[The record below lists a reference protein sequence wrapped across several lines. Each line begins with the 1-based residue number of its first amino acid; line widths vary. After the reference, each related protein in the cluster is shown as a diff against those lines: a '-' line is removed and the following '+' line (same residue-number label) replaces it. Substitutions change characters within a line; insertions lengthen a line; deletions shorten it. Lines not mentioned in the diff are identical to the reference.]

1 MMKAVWYDRYGRP
14 DVLEVR
20 EVPVPEVPEDGMLVQ
35 VRAAS
40 VNPLDWHTMTGTP
53 YLVRLTGGL
62 RAPRDTRLGVDFAGT
77 VTAVGPA
84 MTRFAPGDDVFGG
97 AGGAFG
103 EYLTVRRS
111 VAAKPA
117 NLSFEQAAAVP
128 VAAVTALQG
137 LRDRGRIQ
145 SGQQVLV
152 NGASGGVG
160 TFAVQLAR
168 SFGATVTGV
177 CSTANV
183 EAIRDLG
190 ADHVVDYTH
199 TDFAGE
205 DRRYDLV
212 LDVAG
217 GRSWADYR
225 RVLTAAGTLVVVGGP
240 KRNRWVG
247 PLGAGVRL
255 RVRSL
260 PGRRRVVAP
269 FLASLNPDDLATLA
283 GLLADGRI
291 RPVVDRRYAL
301 ADVPDALRYV
311 GAGHARG
318 KVVITI

>member
-301 ADVPDALRYV
+301 ADVPDALRHV